1 LFSECTP
8 HLLDLENL
16 PDDLNNDR
24 DQDTK
29 NDHSGDRE
37 IEFEIFF
44 FNPDVSRQPADPVQF
59 IVKEIDD
66 HSQQN
71 DHDSRHNYVF
81 AGIAIHAAKLNL
93 LTVYSFCQ
101 Y

>member
-1 LFSECTP
+1 MFSECKP
-8 HLLDLENL
+8 HLFDLENL

-44 FNPDVSRQPADPVQF
+44 FNPDVSRQPADPV
-59 IVKEIDD
+59 
-66 HSQQN
+66 
-71 DHDSRHNYVF
+71 
-81 AGIAIHAAKLNL
+81 
-93 LTVYSFCQ
+93 
-101 Y
+101 